1 MTAAPGLVCLRSGPL
16 TLRPWAEPDAS
27 DVLAALREAEIALWN
42 GASVEDLA
50 AAREWV
56 RTRADWSD
64 GSHASFAITATQGGG
79 VLGSVSL
86 HRIDPAQG
94 DAEIGYWT
102 APGARRTG
110 AAGRAVV
117 MVCRWSF
124 AVLPVDRIELFHAVQ
139 NVGSAGVARRA
150 GFTLEGR
157 LRQSYRYGDGLK
169 RDELLWSRLRGDP
182 EPTAG

>member
-1 MTAAPGLVCLRSGPL
+1 MTAAPGPVCLRSGPL

-27 DVLAALREAEIALWN
+27 DVLAAFRDVDIALWN
-42 GASVEDLA
+42 GGSAENLA

-56 RTRADWSD
+56 RARADWSD

-94 DAEIGYWT
+94 DAEIGYWI
-102 APGARRTG
+102 APGARRAG

-117 MVCRWSF
+117 LRRTARRPHRVVPRGTERRLGGSGP
-124 AVLPVDRIELFHAVQ
+124 AGRVHPGGPAAPVLPL
-139 NVGSAGVARRA
+139 RRRPQA
-150 GFTLEGR
+150 
-157 LRQSYRYGDGLK
+157 
-169 RDELLWSRLRGDP
+169 
-182 EPTAG
+182 